1 MPLMSANKRTW
12 IVAALLLPV
21 ASSAAHAG
29 AVMLWND
36 TLLSIAQQTSGLL
49 TNGPPEIAREIAMVD
64 TAMYDAVNAAT
75 GQTYKPY
82 AYAPGPMNASA
93 DAAALQ
99 AGFTVMQSIFSN
111 PVWGAPVS
119 ALILPQITQAYTA
132 GLARLQPGAGTTL
145 GLSIGAAAGNTMVTL
160 RANDGAT
167 AAIQAGL
174 STFIPPGSASVPGVY
189 IPPTNRPAM
198 FPTWGSVTPFTMTSA
213 SQFPVLPAPAIMSAG
228 YAASILETECLGPA
242 GSLSAPVESACAAAG
257 GGKNFGLKSAGK
269 VGTITGSIASNA
281 QVALFWNDPGG
292 GTPTPPGH
300 WLQIADEVLQQQ
312 GVTDELQQ
320 ARLGAMLGTAE
331 ADSGIAAWETKYL
344 PFPTGTLWRPGNA
357 IQDCNS
363 WNASFTTC
371 DPSWTSLIATPPHPD
386 YVAGHPTFSQAAA
399 AVLDDFFD
407 ADNISFC
414 STSLPYINA
423 GAAVPPITLCYDS
436 FLAASSDATISR
448 IYGGIHTT
456 YAVFNA
462 QTLGAEI
469 ADNLIANNYTA
480 IGEPS
485 SFALLSI
492 GLAGLLAGR
501 CRPRLNQ
508 Y

>member
-1 MPLMSANKRTW
+1 MGRTSFVSAKKRAG

-21 ASSAAHAG
+21 ASPAAHAG

-64 TAMYDAVNAAT
+64 TAMYDAANAST

-82 AYAPGPMNASA
+82 AYAPGPMHASP

-99 AGFTVMQSIFSN
+99 AGFTVMQNIFSN

-119 ALILPQITQAYTA
+119 ASVLPQIAQAYTA
-132 GLARLQPGAGTTL
+132 GLASLPPGTGTTL
-145 GLSIGAAAGNTMVTL
+145 GLSIGAAAGDTMVAL

-174 STFIPPGSASVPGVY
+174 STFIPPGSGSVPGVY
-189 IPPTNRPAM
+189 IPPANRPAM
-198 FPTWGSVTPFTMTSA
+198 FPTWGSVTPFTMTSS
-213 SQFPVLPAPAIMSAG
+213 SQFPVPPAPTITSAG

-242 GSLSAPVESACAAAG
+242 GSLSGPVQSACAAAG
-257 GGKNFGLKSAGK
+257 GDNNFGLQSAGK
-269 VGTITGSIASNA
+269 VGTSTGSIASNA

-292 GTPTPPGH
+292 TLTPPGH

-331 ADSGIAAWETKYL
+331 ADAGIAAWETKYL
-344 PFPTGTLWRPGNA
+344 PFPTGTLWRPNAA

-363 WNASFTTC
+363 WNALFTTC
-371 DPSWTSLIATPPHPD
+371 DPAWTSLIATPPHPD

-399 AVLDDFFD
+399 TVLDDFFD
-407 ADNISFC
+407 TDDISFC
-414 STSLPYINA
+414 STSLPYTNA

-436 FLAASSDATISR
+436 FLAASSILMMR
-448 IYGGIHTT
+448 PGIPRHM
-456 YAVFNA
+456 AV
-462 QTLGAEI
+462 I
-469 ADNLIANNYTA
+469 
-480 IGEPS
+480 P
-485 SFALLSI
+485 
-492 GLAGLLAGR
+492 
-501 CRPRLNQ
+501 
-508 Y
+508 